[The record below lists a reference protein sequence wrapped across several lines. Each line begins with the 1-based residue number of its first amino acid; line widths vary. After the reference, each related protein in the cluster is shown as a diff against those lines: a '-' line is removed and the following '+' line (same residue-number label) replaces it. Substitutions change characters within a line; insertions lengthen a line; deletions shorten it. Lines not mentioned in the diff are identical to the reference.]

1 VSFAAAP
8 PGRPAA
14 VSSHAGAG
22 SPSDDIMI
30 MAK

>member
-8 PGRPAA
+8 PAAA

-30 MAK
+30 MAR